1 MFKFCSLKNVS
12 IDQIYLEAGKGKG
25 TADGIGAVVKRAF
38 TDIILQHLDSKF
50 ESVANFLQYLP
61 SYIQSTEIFH
71 FTKEDVM
78 EKRNIVPE
86 LLSIK
91 ATGKCCQVLPVLLN
105 RNIRMEIPELS
116 NMPAKEFS
124 FKTLQK
130 YNKVTIQ
137 SDNDDERDESVNDD
151 ECINDDDDESNNVEI
166 RVGDYVMVIHE
177 PLRGYEPFRGYFS
190 IVTDK
195 SYGDEFE
202 IQYFK
207 KKKKKWWILKENDFD
222 SRLANELKP
231 VKRRIDE
238 KSHYLFKL
246 KFFSKHFLEI
256 NLNWVL

>member
-25 TADGIGAVVKRAF
+25 AADGIGAVVKRAF
-38 TDIILQHLDSKF
+38 TDIILQRLDSKF

-105 RNIRMEIPELS
+105 RNIRMEIHELS

-177 PLRGYEPFRGYFS
+177 PFRGYFA
-190 IVTDK
+190 VATDK

-202 IQYFK
+202 IQYFQK
-207 KKKKKWWILKENDFD
+207 KGKWWILKENDFE
-222 SRLANELKP
+222 SRLGNELKP
-231 VKRRIDE
+231 VKERIDE
-238 KSHYLFKL
+238 RFHY
-246 KFFSKHFLEI
+246 FF
-256 NLNWVL
+256 